1 MTHFVPRSAVAA
13 APLMTTSDLWA
24 ATHDALCAA
33 RWSEARNLLDVL
45 GQRAD
50 VVDRLA
56 SIQAYDPGQYLA
68 PFFAR
73 LLQDR
78 IDLVNAHVDAR

>member
-1 MTHFVPRSAVAA
+1 MMHSVPRSAVAA

-24 ATHDALCAA
+24 ATHEALCSA
-33 RWSEARNLLDVL
+33 RWSEARGLLDVL

-68 PFFAR
+68 PSFEC